1 MDLWR
6 SEETMTPEAT
16 IGDAEVVTS
25 VATTH
30 VLLIEDD
37 LVIAEDVAGFL
48 QTRGMAVTHLSTGA
62 AGLSRAVTGEWDA
75 IVLDRML
82 PEVDGLDLLRR
93 LRGVDLTTPVLML
106 TARDSVGERVEGL
119 EAGADDYLV
128 KPFALSELHARL
140 RAIIRARLSA
150 REETLFQVG
159 ELVIDAARHV
169 ASRGDRTVALQPRE
183 VRFLIE
189 LARHRGEVVPKDVLL
204 ERVWQYRFD
213 PRTKIVE
220 THVSRLRAKLT
231 TLGLV
236 RPIVSV
242 RNIGYRL
249 DVGGGDEATFSAR

>member
-1 MDLWR
+1 MILLAADLTALGYRVEHVGDGRLALAAMDR
-6 SEETMTPEAT
+6 EQY
-16 IGDAEVVTS
+16 DAV
-25 VATTH
+25 
-30 VLLIEDD
+30 
-37 LVIAEDVAGFL
+37 
-48 QTRGMAVTHLSTGA
+48 
-62 AGLSRAVTGEWDA
+62 
-75 IVLDRML
+75 VLDRML

-128 KPFALSELHARL
+128 KPFALRELHARL